1 MSSLGATF
9 FIFDWGARRGNPT
22 FTLRKTVNSTITMKT
37 KEKKSSFISVALRDL
52 PKFFSEK
59 FKKDKMIQ
67 LENRLLFSSFWKDYA

>member
-1 MSSLGATF
+1 MSSLRITF
-9 FIFDWGARRGNPT
+9 FVFDRGAHRGNPA
-22 FTLRKTVNSTITMKT
+22 FTLRKTVNQTVLMKN
-37 KEKKSSFISVALRDL
+37 KKSQSFISIALRDL

>member
-1 MSSLGATF
+1 MSSLRVTF
-9 FIFDWGARRGNPT
+9 FVFDRGAHRGNPA

-37 KEKKSSFISVALRDL
+37 KKLQSFISVALRDL

-67 LENRLLFSSFWKDYA
+67 LENKLLFSSFWKDYA

>member
-1 MSSLGATF
+1 MSSLGVTF
-9 FIFDWGARRGNPT
+9 FIFDRGARRGNPT

-37 KEKKSSFISVALRDL
+37 KKKQSFISVALRDL

>member
-1 MSSLGATF
+1 MSSLGVTF

-22 FTLRKTVNSTITMKT
+22 FTLRKTVNSTITMKN
-37 KEKKSSFISVALRDL
+37 KKSQSFISIALRDL